1 MGPLT
6 MISVMLKSCT
16 HKLRRRRGWEFVAPR
31 RCSGVDGGGSEEGEE
46 SGHSHQSVEQAQP
59 HQQHHHLEAAF
70 LNTILSIEAIL
81 QRAP

>member
-6 MISVMLKSCT
+6 MISVLLKSCT
-16 HKLRRRRGWEFVAPR
+16 HKLRRGRGWVLVAPR

-59 HQQHHHLEAAF
+59 HQQHHHLAAAL